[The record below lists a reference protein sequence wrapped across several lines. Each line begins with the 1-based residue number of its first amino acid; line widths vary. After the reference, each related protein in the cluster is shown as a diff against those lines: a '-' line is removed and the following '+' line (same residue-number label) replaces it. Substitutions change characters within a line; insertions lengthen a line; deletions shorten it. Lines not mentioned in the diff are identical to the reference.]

1 MKLGKT
7 LLVGLA
13 TISLVACSNNY
24 GKEVKEEEFQAAAKE
39 VEPASYSK
47 AVLSYKVYS
56 KVSVTGMETE
66 TTDIK
71 GEIKYSK
78 DEGGAFVP
86 DSGQNIPEELE
97 DYEDVVGMDIAVA
110 IDGMK
115 ANASESFKFQYFT
128 SPLGVL
134 ATMNLELNEDGV
146 KSSTKISSY
155 IQFNNN
161 GLMAKETFELTS
173 KASAKE
179 YSSNSVE
186 KMEINVSYQ

>member
-39 VEPASYSK
+39 VEKASYSK
-47 AVLSYKVYS
+47 AVLSYKIYA
-56 KVSVTGMETE
+56 KVSATGMETE
-66 TTDIK
+66 TTDLK

-78 DEGGAFVP
+78 DEGGKFVP
-86 DSGQNIPEELE
+86 DSGQSVPEELDE
-97 DYEDVVGMDIAVA
+97 YGTAAGMNIAEA
-110 IDGMK
+110 YDEID
-115 ANASESFKFQYFT
+115 ADASETFKFKFYT
-128 SPLGVL
+128 SPLGIL
-134 ATMNLELNEDGV
+134 ATMSINYNEDGM
-146 KSSTKISSY
+146 KSETKMTNY

-161 GLMAKETFELTS
+161 GLAVKQTVDMTS
-173 KASAKE
+173 KASAKG

-186 KMEINVSYQ
+186 KLTLTVSYQ

>member
-13 TISLVACSNNY
+13 TISLVACSSNY

-39 VEPASYSK
+39 VEKASYSK
-47 AVLSYKVYS
+47 AVLSYKIYS

-86 DSGQNIPEELE
+86 DSGQNIPEELDE
-97 DYEDVVGMDIAVA
+97 YGVAAGMNIADA
-110 IDGMK
+110 YDEIDAGT
-115 ANASESFKFQYFT
+115 SETFTFKFYT
-128 SPLGVL
+128 SPLGIL
-134 ATMNLELNEDGV
+134 ATMSMNYNEDGM
-146 KSSTKISSY
+146 KGETKMTNY

-161 GLMAKETFELTS
+161 GLLVKQTVDMTA
-173 KASAKE
+173 KASAKG
-179 YSSNSVE
+179 YSSSSVE
-186 KMEINVSYQ
+186 KLTLTVSYQ

>member
-47 AVLSYKVYS
+47 AVLSYKIYS
-56 KVSVTGMETE
+56 KVSGTGMETE

-78 DEGGAFVP
+78 DEGGKFVP
-86 DSGQNIPEELE
+86 DSGQSVPEELDE
-97 DYEDVVGMDIAVA
+97 YGTAAGMDIAEA
-110 IDGMK
+110 YGEIDAGT
-115 ANASESFKFQYFT
+115 SETFKFKFYT
-128 SPLGVL
+128 SPLGIL
-134 ATMNLELNEDGV
+134 ATMSINVNEDGM
-146 KSSTKISSY
+146 KSETKMTNY

-161 GLMAKETFELTS
+161 GLLVKQTVDMTS
-173 KASAKE
+173 KASAKG

-186 KMEINVSYQ
+186 KITVTVSYQ

>member
-39 VEPASYSK
+39 VEKASYSK
-47 AVLSYKVYS
+47 AVLSYKIYS

-78 DEGGAFVP
+78 DEGGAFFP

-97 DYEDVVGMDIAVA
+97 DYEDVVGMDIVTA
-110 IDGMK
+110 IDDMEAGT
-115 ANASESFKFQYFT
+115 SQSFKFQYYT
-128 SPLGVL
+128 SPLGIL
-134 ATMNLELNEDGV
+134 GTMNLELNEDGV
-146 KSSTKISSY
+146 KSSTKVSSY

-161 GLMAKETFELTS
+161 GLMVKETFDMTA
-173 KASAKE
+173 KASAKG

-186 KMEINVSYQ
+186 KLTLTVSYQ